1 MRRLLL
7 SAAIVAG
14 VIILALPLSAQEE
27 TAGIKAAKAMNM
39 EIELSEIAPFSY
51 AAVEMTGSYTQHP
64 DAFMKLYSA
73 AAQQGI
79 SMTTA
84 PFGIYWNSPNDT
96 AEEEL
101 KWEIGVPVPDD
112 KELAAPV
119 VLKKWEHTTVIQRDF
134 EGAIDGEELQAVF
147 FAMHEW
153 IEANGYEMAGP
164 MLERFLNTPSADEK
178 GEWIGK
184 MQIVFPVQKKN

>member
-27 TAGIKAAKAMNM
+27 AAGIKAAKAMKM
-39 EIELSEIAPFSY
+39 EIELTKIAPFSY

-79 SMTTA
+79 SMTEA
-84 PFGIYWNSPNDT
+84 PIGIYWNSPNDT

-101 KWEIGVPVPDD
+101 KWEIGVPVPGD

-119 VLKKWEHTTVIQRDF
+119 VLKKWEHTTVVQRDF
-134 EGAIDGEELQAVF
+134 EGALKSDELKAVY
-147 FAMHEW
+147 FAMYEW

-164 MLERFLNTPSADEK
+164 ILERFLNTPMPNEK
-178 GEWIGK
+178 GEVIGK
-184 MQIVFPVQKKN
+184 VQLVFPVQKKK